1 MTRTFVIVRHGNTF
15 ADHEAPRRI
24 GARTDLPL
32 VASGHEQAHR
42 LGGYFAEQGWRFD
55 TILCSPL
62 LRTRETAEAIR
73 GAFDDAP
80 TVIPAPLLAEIDHG
94 PDEDRIESEVI
105 ARIGSD
111 ALAAWETHGVA
122 PPGWTVDAPARL
134 AGWRALFAAP
144 TPTGQAPTPTGQS
157 KSTTLLVT
165 SNGAARFAL
174 LADVALMT
182 QARALPSLKLRT
194 GAFGII
200 QSSDAGLQCVAWDR
214 RP

>member
-15 ADHEAPRRI
+15 ADHETPRRI

-32 VASGHEQAHR
+32 VASGHEQSRR

-62 LRTRETAEAIR
+62 LRTRETAEAI
-73 GAFDDAP
+73 GCAFDDAP
-80 TVIPAPLLAEIDHG
+80 TVTPAPLLAEIDHG

-111 ALAAWETHGVA
+111 VLAAWETHGVA
-122 PPGWTVDAPARL
+122 PPGWVVDAPARL
-134 AGWRALFAAP
+134 AGWRALFAE
-144 TPTGQAPTPTGQS
+144 QAG
-157 KSTTLLVT
+157 STTLLVT

-174 LADVALMT
+174 LADAVLMT

-200 QSSDAGLQCVAWDR
+200 RSSDAGLQCVAWDR

>member
-1 MTRTFVIVRHGNTF
+1 MRTFVIVRHGNTF

-94 PDEDRIESEVI
+94 QDEDRIESEVI

-111 ALAAWETHGVA
+111 ALAAWEAHGVA
-122 PPGWTVDAPARL
+122 PPGWVVDAPARL
-134 AGWRALFAAP
+134 AGWRALF
-144 TPTGQAPTPTGQS
+144 TEQAFTEQVG
-157 KSTTLLVT
+157 STTLLVT

-174 LADVALMT
+174 LADAALMT
-182 QARALPSLKLRT
+182 QACALPSLKLRT

-200 QSSDAGLQCVAWDR
+200 RSSDAGLQCVAWDR

>member
-32 VASGHEQAHR
+32 VASGHEQARR

-80 TVIPAPLLAEIDHG
+80 TVTPAPLLAEIDHG

-111 ALAAWETHGVA
+111 ALAAWETHGIA
-122 PPGWTVDAPARL
+122 PPGWGVDAAPRL
-134 AGWRALFAAP
+134 AGWRALFAE
-144 TPTGQAPTPTGQS
+144 QAFAEQAG
-157 KSTTLLVT
+157 STTLLVT

-174 LADVALMT
+174 LADAALIT
-182 QARALPSLKLRT
+182 QADVRDSLKLRT

-200 QSSDAGLQCVAWDR
+200 RNSDAGLQLLDWDR

>member
-32 VASGHEQAHR
+32 VASGHEQARR
-42 LGGYFAEQGWRFD
+42 LGDYFAEQGWRFD

-62 LRTRETAEAIR
+62 LRTRQTAEAIR

-122 PPGWTVDAPARL
+122 PPGWVVDAAARL
-134 AGWRALFAAP
+134 EGWGALFAD
-144 TPTGQAPTPTGQS
+144 QAG
-157 KSTTLLVT
+157 STTLLVT

-174 LADVALMT
+174 LADAALMM

>member
-15 ADHEAPRRI
+15 ADHETPRRI

-32 VASGHEQAHR
+32 VASGHEQARR

-62 LRTRETAEAIR
+62 LRTRETAEAIC

-111 ALAAWETHGVA
+111 ALAAWETHGIA
-122 PPGWTVDAPARL
+122 PPGWVVDAPARL

-144 TPTGQAPTPTGQS
+144 TPAGQAH
-157 KSTTLLVT
+157 STTLLVT

-174 LADVALMT
+174 LADAVLMT
-182 QARALPSLKLRT
+182 QACALPSLKLRT